1 MRPPLNLHRMISL
14 NVACRPV
21 ALRKRSFGFSLVEV
35 VTALGIV
42 SFGLVSMMGLL
53 VAGIS
58 TFREAVNATTE
69 AQIAQQLANKMALAD
84 YSAIATNSGKVY
96 YFTQEGLPARS
107 AAEAIFSAKV
117 SAPVRLLVPG
127 AGQSGGSNT
136 ATVVISIWNKTSPDS
151 TNAIPL
157 QIANNGS

>member
-1 MRPPLNLHRMISL
+1 MLPPSIAQRPRRAS
-14 NVACRPV
+14 
-21 ALRKRSFGFSLVEV
+21 RKKTTAFSLVEV

-53 VAGIS
+53 VAGIG

-69 AQIAQQLANKMALAD
+69 AQIAQQLANKMSLAD
-84 YSAIATNSGKVY
+84 YSAIVTNSEKVY
-96 YFTQEGLPARS
+96 HFTQEGLPVQNAG
-107 AAEAIFSAKV
+107 EAIYSAKV
-117 SAPVRLLVPG
+117 SAPTKLLVPG
-127 AGQSGGSNT
+127 ATSDGVSNT
-136 ATVVISIWNKTSPDS
+136 STVVISIWSKTSPES